1 MMADKPAAE
10 KTEQPTP
17 RKLGKAREEGQVPQS
32 QDMGS
37 AVTVVVLLLSLFL
50 LAPNM
55 FQWFR
60 LKVESGLTGGTE
72 PFTDP
77 QAFNTYF
84 NARLLDA
91 MVVTLPILAA
101 LSLAGIFTGL
111 AISGISFSP
120 NAVQLKWDAINPA
133 TVLQRGFSMR
143 TVIRLLSSMA
153 KLILVGIIVWFY
165 LRDQLDVLTT
175 LRWAWSTQII
185 AIIAKITFGLGIRV
199 GITMIILGL
208 ADTVY
213 QKWQH
218 IQDLKMTR
226 QEVKLERKSSDGS
239 PEVKSRIRRL
249 QLEMSM
255 KRLTQEVPK
264 ANVIL
269 VNPTHVAVAL
279 RYDAKTMEAPVLLA
293 KGADHMAQKIIQI
306 GRSYGIPIV
315 RRPEVARAIYASVK
329 PGQPIPESLYL
340 AVAEVLAMLYRLR
353 QKKRAAQ
360 EQESS

>member
-255 KRLTQEVPK
+255 KRLTQEVPRSSK
-264 ANVIL
+264 SGAPTASPSSDGRRWPAPSTPPSNRANPYR
-269 VNPTHVAVAL
+269 NPCTWQLRKCWRCSTGSDKRRERPRNRNPANWQNSCLPRRPRGGGVGRCLITIARSTPMTGVAVAS
-279 RYDAKTMEAPVLLA
+279 A
-293 KGADHMAQKIIQI
+293 
-306 GRSYGIPIV
+306 
-315 RRPEVARAIYASVK
+315 
-329 PGQPIPESLYL
+329 
-340 AVAEVLAMLYRLR
+340 
-353 QKKRAAQ
+353 
-360 EQESS
+360 